1 MQIHLAAFFTSND
14 ISLRI
19 LIIELETRDGKRSYD
34 AGPHSPEM
42 ARLNSS
48 FGKWHGISSLL
59 NLVSL
64 LATAWHGI
72 LLSERL

>member
-1 MQIHLAAFFTSND
+1 MIE
-14 ISLRI
+14 I
-19 LIIELETRDGKRSYD
+19 LIETRDGKRSYD

-42 ARLNSS
+42 KKLNSA

-59 NLVSL
+59 NLISL